1 MAEFQRPSG
10 ERFAFKGVKT
20 NDVPD
25 AFPPDKFSYAQN
37 VRGYNDREITS
48 RPQLTQIIAE
58 PVISPGP
65 VLSLEP
71 TIGVYKIAGA
81 ILSNGT
87 AIAGGFSTTLGAS
100 ILPFRPNA
108 SPDPWDYIFDDLK
121 SAKVNLSGGAP
132 IVKGVGM
139 PESQA
144 PAEASTGNQF
154 QSFMDSVGAT
164 WAPGGTTTAIPGDSS
179 RTADVVGAVFVDPAS
194 QGDYTSFQV
203 SPNTLYSKGMVVNI
217 HGELYI
223 VNDVFPNMGT
233 PIGILG
239 VKYYVGNTGKC
250 VILPANLANEEPSLY
265 TQLLLTSIRR
275 GAIVQI
281 GAEKCFVLSS
291 SVGPDGSVSF
301 ETSTVGTHAAGETMI
316 VLAAVAVV
324 GSGIVT
330 GQAINSNAIA
340 FFCLPGLG
348 TVQKPLGANPFV
360 NGQFSF
366 QPDDYIHFS
375 LKTDFLANLTEM
387 KILFDVG
394 DGSFT
399 QNFFFYSVRPS
410 DIAAGVQNV
419 QTQLGVAQIVDQRRI
434 IDEERAITAYNQHR
448 TASSAQTEPGD
459 HQWSEIFIPIKE
471 LTRVGEDQSAT
482 LQNANAIQFL
492 FNVNNAPNTNPG
504 DGLTLHIN
512 SITVVGGFQ
521 PDVGY
526 TGMPYQYFA
535 IPRDSTTGAQGN
547 PSPVMRYGVS
557 PRRQLV
563 FVPLPAYNGSLD
575 PDTWDIYRVG
585 GSIEVPRYLGSTPL
599 GTAVFEDNYS
609 DIAIAEARE
618 MPRDKYEPFPS
629 IGPPIS
635 TNNSN
640 IVGTL
645 MVATFPTGTPNKT
658 LLQLQNL
665 LPGNV
670 LNIGQQ
676 VFTLWNRP
684 VLLSTGVGT
693 QTWLFQFVENAG
705 ALTNPLVQINEPT
718 LAAQSNQ
725 AVWGPDSNGVFF
737 AVQDPLRPGF
747 VNRTNPNDP
756 DSCSDASDDDL
767 CPPSEPLQNGA
778 LLNQTSIVFSPARAW
793 AGYPKAGGGYRWVE
807 IPTGAGLAAEF
818 GICTD
823 GKNVYFVAKDG
834 IRRTS
839 GGPSESLTDAD
850 LYNIFP
856 HEGIFATPV
865 VTPAGTIFPP
875 DYTQNQA
882 MRLAVVNGY
891 LFFDYIANG
900 IYRTLVCD
908 LRTGAWNL
916 DIGVNPLT
924 VHAGSTADGSLQD
937 LFVGDFTGAI
947 FQEESNPTPSTGEDV
962 VCALVT
968 REMMRDLRA
977 STMFGDMAVDL
988 TPASDVVVTPITLG
1002 VALPPTTITAGARQV
1017 SVIDLEGQQIKRSLG
1032 LKILW
1037 SDQGVNSRFFSW
1049 QPSEVPQ
1056 PEDTTDRFGD
1066 WDDLGTKKAKF
1077 IQGIRIEADTFGQDK
1092 VLNFRNADDG
1102 TIAASLTIN
1111 HAGQQEKAYS
1121 FLAPFVS
1128 HLVREEPDE
1137 TPWRKFSFDWVW
1149 EPTPE
1154 NVLNWETQGS
1164 SFGMNGYVHIFK
1176 ILAAYASTD
1185 PVNLNITC
1193 FDGVSPQQVV
1203 LPPTGG
1209 AYQKVLFTLTANK
1222 GLLYFFQGVSTSP
1235 WKAYLDDW
1243 EISVKEWGSAQG
1255 YSTYKNLGGERGD
1268 QARI

>member
-1 MAEFQRPSG
+1 MADFQRPNG
-10 ERFAFKGVKT
+10 ERFSFKGMKT

-25 AFPPDKFSYAQN
+25 AFPPEKFSYAQN

-48 RPQLTQIIAE
+48 RPQLNEIIAE

-81 ILSNGT
+81 ILSNGV
-87 AIAGGFSTTLGAS
+87 AIAGGFSSTLGAS
-100 ILPFRPNA
+100 IVPFRPNA
-108 SPDPWDYIFDDLK
+108 SPDPWDYVFDDLK
-121 SAKVNLSGGAP
+121 SAKVNLSSGTP

-144 PAEASTGNQF
+144 PAEASMGIQF

-164 WAPGGTTTAIPGDSS
+164 WTPGGTTTAIPGNST
-179 RTADVVGAVFVDPAS
+179 RTTDVVGAVFVDPAS
-194 QGDYTSFQV
+194 QGSYTSFQV
-203 SPNTLYSKGMVVNI
+203 GPSQLYARGSVLSI
-217 HGELYI
+217 HGQLYV

-239 VKYYVGNTGKC
+239 VKYYAGATGKC
-250 VILPANLANEEPSLY
+250 VVLPANLANEEPSLF

-275 GAIVQI
+275 GALVRI
-281 GAEKCFVLSS
+281 GAETCFVLSS
-291 SVGPDGSVSF
+291 SVGPDGAISF
-301 ETSTVGTHAAGETMI
+301 ETSTVSTHAAGETMI

-330 GQAINSNAIA
+330 GQAITANAVA

-348 TVQKPLGANPFV
+348 TIQKPLAANPFV

-375 LKTDFLANLTEM
+375 IKFDFQANLNEM

-394 DGSFT
+394 DGTFLS
-399 QNFFFYSVRPS
+399 NFFFYTVRAS
-410 DIAAGVQNV
+410 DIAQAVDNTQSQLAATQILVQ
-419 QTQLGVAQIVDQRRI
+419 RSI
-434 IDEERAITAYNQHR
+434 IDQEKAIAAYNQHR
-448 TASSAQTEPGD
+448 TASSAQTGPGD
-459 HQWSEIFIPIKE
+459 HQWSEIFIPIRE

-482 LQNANAIQFL
+482 LQNVNAIQFL
-492 FNVNNAPNTNPG
+492 INCNNAPNTNPG
-504 DGLTLHIN
+504 NGITVHVN

-521 PDVGY
+521 ADVGF
-526 TGMPYQYFA
+526 TGLPYQYFA

-547 PSPVMRYGVS
+547 PSPVMRYGVT

-563 FVPLPAYNGSLD
+563 FIPLPAYNGSLD
-575 PDTWDIYRVG
+575 PDTWDIYRFG
-585 GSIEVPRYLGSTPL
+585 GSLTAVRYLGSTPI
-599 GTAVFEDNYS
+599 GTAFFEDNFADS
-609 DIAIAEARE
+609 TIATARE

-629 IGPPIS
+629 IGPPIA
-635 TNNSN
+635 TNSSS

-645 MVATFPTGTPNKT
+645 MVATFPTGTPNQT
-658 LLQLQNL
+658 LQQLQNL

-670 LNIGQQ
+670 FNIGQQ

-705 ALTNPLVQINEPT
+705 ALTNPLVQLNEPT

-767 CPPSEPLQNGA
+767 CPPSEPLQNGV
-778 LLNQTSIVFSPARAW
+778 LLNQTAIVFSSVRAW
-793 AGYPKAGGGYRWVE
+793 AGRPKQGGGYRWGE

-823 GKNVYFVAKDG
+823 GKAVYFVAKDG
-834 IRRTS
+834 IRKTD
-839 GGPSESLTDAD
+839 GGPSASMTDAD

-856 HEGIFATPV
+856 HEGVFATPV
-865 VTPAGTIFPP
+865 ITPAGTIFPP
-875 DYTQNQA
+875 DYTQNKA

-900 IYRTLVCD
+900 IFRTLVCD
-908 LRTGAWNL
+908 LRTEAWSL
-916 DIGVNPLT
+916 DIGANPLT
-924 VHAGSTADGSLQD
+924 IHAGSTNEGDQQD

-947 FQEESNPTPSTGEDV
+947 FQEESNPTPNTGEDV

-988 TPASDVVVTPITLG
+988 TPASDVAVTPITLG
-1002 VALPPTTITAGARQV
+1002 ASLPATVVAAGARQV
-1017 SVIDLEGQQIKRSLG
+1017 AVIDLEGQQIKRSLG
-1032 LKILW
+1032 LEILW

-1049 QPSEVPQ
+1049 QPSEIAQ

-1102 TIAASLTIN
+1102 TIAATLTIN
-1111 HAGQQEKAYS
+1111 HVGQQEKAYS
-1121 FLAPFVS
+1121 FPAPFIS

-1137 TPWRKFSFDWVW
+1137 TPWRKFTFDWVF

-1154 NVLNWETQGS
+1154 NVLNWQTQGS

-1176 ILAAYASTD
+1176 ILAAYSSTD

-1203 LPPTGG
+1203 LPSTGG
-1209 AYQKVLFTLTANK
+1209 AYKKILFTLTANK
-1222 GLLYFFQGVSTSP
+1222 GLLFFFQGVSVSP
-1235 WKAYLDDW
+1235 WKPYLDDW
-1243 EISVKEWGSAQG
+1243 EISIKEWGSDQG
-1255 YSTYKNLGGERGD
+1255 YSTFKNIGGVRGD